1 MTSRK
6 MRRILAA
13 GTLGLL
19 GIGSVAAVPVASAS
33 AATHHARPHAHAA
46 GRDATH
52 DATGGTEVSADPSG
66 SSDSTTDPGTDVS
79 PDPSGP
85 SDSQGADSGQHDSV
99 DAGTSSPDPA
109 NSPA

>member
-6 MRRILAA
+6 IRRILAT

-33 AATHHARPHAHAA
+33 AATHHARPHAHAT

-52 DATGGTEVSADPSG
+52 DATGGTEVSPDPSG
-66 SSDSTTDPGTDVS
+66 SSDSSTDPGTDVS
-79 PDPSGP
+79 PDPSSP
-85 SDSQGADSGQHDSV
+85 SDGQAADTGQHDLV
-99 DAGTSSPDPA
+99 DANTSSLDPA
-109 NSPA
+109 SSPA